1 MVKALNVMNEEMTN
15 GIKIHI
21 RGEEIDLNEIDPKEL
36 EAMLDELTDEEADA
50 INDEIVAQIG
60 QDTMDAIVAEVE
72 AEKGLVKDDG
82 AKQSAKDDKDDD
94 DRLEP
99 IMLDVPLGLTHDL
112 EMLDK
117 GINEASYLSGRYTAY
132 VNAGMSSKQAYE
144 LIVMQLKHEH
154 EELMFE
160 KQAKVQLEIKEKDIK
175 MALQLNGLKN
185 ILNED

>member
-72 AEKGLVKDDG
+72 AEKGLGKDDG
-82 AKQSAKDDKDDD
+82 AKPSAKDDKDDD

-154 EELMFE
+154 DEVMFE
-160 KQAKVQLEIKEKDIK
+160 KQAKLQKEIKEKDIK

>member
-72 AEKGLVKDDG
+72 AEKGLGKDEG
-82 AKQSAKDDKDDD
+82 AKPSAKDDKDDD
-94 DRLEP
+94 DRLDP
-99 IMLDVPLGLTHDL
+99 IMLDVPVGLTHDL

-132 VNAGMSSKQAYE
+132 VNAGMSSKQAYD
-144 LIVMQLKHEH
+144 LIVMQLKQEH
-154 EELMFE
+154 EEAMFE
-160 KQAKVQLEIKEKDIK
+160 KQAKLQKEIKAKD
-175 MALQLNGLKN
+175 AELTLQMNAFKH
-185 ILNED
+185 IMSED

>member
-21 RGEEIDLNEIDPKEL
+21 RGEEIDLNEIDPREL

-60 QDTMDAIVAEVE
+60 QDTMDAIVAEV
-72 AEKGLVKDDG
+72 
-82 AKQSAKDDKDDD
+82 AKPSAKDDKDDD

>member
-1 MVKALNVMNEEMTN
+1 MNLNDSKLVFVVSPSDEGDKSLETVKEV
-15 GIKIHI
+15 
-21 RGEEIDLNEIDPKEL
+21 
-36 EAMLDELTDEEADA
+36 
-50 INDEIVAQIG
+50 IG
-60 QDTMDAIVAEVE
+60 QLI
-72 AEKGLVKDDG
+72 
-82 AKQSAKDDKDDD
+82 KDDD

-117 GINEASYLSGRYTAY
+117 GINEASYLSGRYTAF

>member
-1 MVKALNVMNEEMTN
+1 MVKVLNVMNEEMTN

-72 AEKGLVKDDG
+72 AEKGLGKDEG
-82 AKQSAKDDKDDD
+82 AKPSAKDDKDD

-99 IMLDVPLGLTHDL
+99 IMLDVPVGLTHDL

-132 VNAGMSSKQAYE
+132 VNAGMSSKQAYD

-160 KQAKVQLEIKEKDIK
+160 KQAKVQLEIKAKD
-175 MALQLNGLKN
+175 AELTLQMNAFKQ
-185 ILNED
+185 IMSED

>member
-72 AEKGLVKDDG
+72 AEKGLG
-82 AKQSAKDDKDDD
+82 KDDD

-160 KQAKVQLEIKEKDIK
+160 KQAKVQLEIKERDIK

>member
-72 AEKGLVKDDG
+72 AEKGLGKDEG
-82 AKQSAKDDKDDD
+82 AKPSAKDDKDE
-94 DRLEP
+94 DRLDP
-99 IMLDVPLGLTHDL
+99 IMLDVPVGLTHDL

-117 GINEASYLSGRYTAY
+117 GINEASYLSGRYTAF

-144 LIVMQLKHEH
+144 LIVMQLKQEH
-154 EELMFE
+154 EEAMFE

>member
-1 MVKALNVMNEEMTN
+1 MVNVNTLKEIETN

-60 QDTMDAIVAEVE
+60 QDTMDAIIAEVE
-72 AEKGLVKDDG
+72 GEKGLVKEEG
-82 AKQSAKDDKDDD
+82 AKPSKDDKDDD
-94 DRLEP
+94 DRLDP
-99 IMLDVPLGLTHDL
+99 IMLDVPVGLTHDL
-112 EMLDK
+112 EQLDK

-144 LIVMQLKHEH
+144 LLVMQLKHEH
-154 EELMFE
+154 EEVMFE
-160 KQAKVQLEIKEKDIK
+160 KQAKVQLEIKERDIK

-185 ILNED
+185 ILSED